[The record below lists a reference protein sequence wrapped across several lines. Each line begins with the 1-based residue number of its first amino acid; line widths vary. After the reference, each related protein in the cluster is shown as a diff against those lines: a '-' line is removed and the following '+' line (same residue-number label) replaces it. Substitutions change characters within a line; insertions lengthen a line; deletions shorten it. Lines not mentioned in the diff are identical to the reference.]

1 MEANKKFNREE
12 FEKHLIKDDDI
23 SLTSCCGRKYYKT
36 KKHMKCAGC
45 KKIVTNDIVA
55 RGIMKGIDTMMKAKE
70 REREEKEVE
79 EGWEEHEGTREE
91 AFDSWVEFV
100 EEKKQLDAPNPD
112 NKDSD
117 L

>member
-1 MEANKKFNREE
+1 MEVNKKFDREE

-55 RGIMKGIDTMMKAKE
+55 RGVMKGIDAMMKEKEE
-70 REREEKEVE
+70 REIG

-91 AFDSWVEFV
+91 AFDSWVEV
-100 EEKKQLDAPNPD
+100 MEEREQPEVCNPED
-112 NKDSD
+112 KDSETKD
-117 L
+117 S